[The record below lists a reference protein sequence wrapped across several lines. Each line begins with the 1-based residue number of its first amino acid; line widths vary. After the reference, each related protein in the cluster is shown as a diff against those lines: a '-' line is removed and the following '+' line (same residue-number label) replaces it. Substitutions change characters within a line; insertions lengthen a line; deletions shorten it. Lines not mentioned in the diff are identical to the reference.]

1 MSKTS
6 PALSFERI
14 TVDCANDIR
23 TVLLG
28 NLDTGNEVVLDFDT
42 TGTIDLAGIQ
52 LLLAFFRDAGQRGV
66 PVQCTGTLCEQ
77 LVGRLK
83 LFGFCGAACDS
94 PENLCEA
101 LKSYFGER

>member
-1 MSKTS
+1 MNTTP

-23 TVLLG
+23 TVLLE
-28 NLDTGNEVVLDFDT
+28 NLETGNGAVFDFEK

-83 LFGFCGAACDS
+83 LFGFYGEACDS
-94 PENLCEA
+94 PEKLCEA